1 MLFFLFCVGLLIAG
15 YFTYGVF
22 VEKVFGI
29 EPSRTTPAYAL
40 EDGIDYTPMPKW
52 KLIFIQVLDI
62 AGIGPIFGPILG
74 ALYGP
79 VALIWIVIGCIFA
92 GAVHD
97 YFSGML
103 SVRNK
108 GASIPEVVGEYMG
121 MSARQVM
128 RIFSFVLLMLVGVVF
143 VLSPA
148 KLLNGITGIDTPI
161 LVAVIFAYYFLATIL
176 PIDKII
182 GRIYPLLGLLL
193 LSMTTALAVALFVSP
208 HAILPTLDFATN
220 FHPADKPIW
229 PLLFITISC
238 SALSGFHSTQS
249 PLMARCVKNEREGR
263 SVFYGSMIIEGII
276 GLIWC
281 TLGLSFYDNPQAL
294 QAVISAGSPAA
305 VVAEVSNSLLGAVGG
320 TLAIIAVI
328 VLPIT
333 SGDTAFRSHPAD
345 RGRDLQDG
353 TEQGFQAPPD
363 RRAPVRPGL
372 HHLHPE
378 LLDHLALLR
387 LRQPEPGRPGPLDL
401 RGVPGPA
408 RKAALDRH
416 GPRDLHDRGLRGL
429 HRQRPDRLQ
438 PGLHHLHGHRRG
450 RCRGVLHPLHDHVR
464 PRRKARVRERL
475 TPPRPESRKRKGPAS
490 CRPFLVAG
498 DDQPPHP
505 PGRRLRSIRFSARV
519 RAAGPEAAGRRG
531 PERPWP

>member
-263 SVFYGSMIIEGII
+263 SVFYGAMIIEGII

-333 SGDTAFRSHPAD
+333 SGDTAFRSTRLIVAE
-345 RGRDLQDG
+345 
-353 TEQGFQAPPD
+353 TFKMEQSKASKRLLIAVPLFVLGYIISTQNFSTIWRYFGFANQS
-363 RRAPVRPGL
+363 L
-372 HHLHPE
+372 
-378 LLDHLALLR
+378 
-387 LRQPEPGRPGPLDL
+387 
-401 RGVPGPA
+401 
-408 RKAALDRH
+408 AALVLWTSAVYLAQRGKLHWIATVPATFMTAVCVAFIASAQIGFNLDFTTSTVIGVVVAAASFILFMIKYAH
-416 GPRDLHDRGLRGL
+416 GGKL
-429 HRQRPDRLQ
+429 
-438 PGLHHLHGHRRG
+438 
-450 RCRGVLHPLHDHVR
+450 
-464 PRRKARVRERL
+464 
-475 TPPRPESRKRKGPAS
+475 AS
-490 CRPFLVAG
+490 DNA
-498 DDQPPHP
+498 
-505 PGRRLRSIRFSARV
+505 
-519 RAAGPEAAGRRG
+519 
-531 PERPWP
+531 